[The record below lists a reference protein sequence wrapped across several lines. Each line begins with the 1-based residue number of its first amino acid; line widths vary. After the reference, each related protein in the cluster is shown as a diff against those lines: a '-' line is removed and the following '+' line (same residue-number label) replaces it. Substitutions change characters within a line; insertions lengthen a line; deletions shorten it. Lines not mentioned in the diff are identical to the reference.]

1 MKNAA
6 KGDGRKE
13 MKLFVWGT
21 GRLAGKVIGRY
32 ICMESVT
39 AFIDNDMNKKEY
51 MNKKVLSPK
60 EAAELEYDAIVVVNL
75 YSREIYRQCEQV
87 GIDLDKVIFLYNHC
101 TLQDMNRDYEFIE
114 RVLGTEYAEII
125 RNRYHVVRGV
135 EAHGALF
142 LKDNGFC
149 DRCGGGYL
157 QSDYVR
163 MKCFELAV
171 KEIRKRKTTG
181 ETAELG
187 VFRGEFAQYIN
198 IAFPD
203 KKLYLFDTF
212 EGFDACEALKEVR
225 NGNATDAFVEAYKQT
240 SIGDVMQKMTYLNQ
254 VEIKQGYFPDSLQ
267 GLEETFAFV
276 SIDVDF
282 EDSVYEGLKY
292 FYPRLAE
299 GGYIFVHDYNS
310 SLLGVE
316 RAVDRFEKE
325 MDGMICKV
333 PLCDANGTLVISK

>member
-1 MKNAA
+1 M
-6 KGDGRKE
+6 R
-13 MKLFVWGT
+13 
-21 GRLAGKVIGRY
+21 
-32 ICMESVT
+32 
-39 AFIDNDMNKKEY
+39 
-51 MNKKVLSPK
+51 
-60 EAAELEYDAIVVVNL
+60 
-75 YSREIYRQCEQV
+75 
-87 GIDLDKVIFLYNHC
+87 
-101 TLQDMNRDYEFIE
+101 
-114 RVLGTEYAEII
+114 
-125 RNRYHVVRGV
+125 
-135 EAHGALF
+135 
-142 LKDNGFC
+142 
-149 DRCGGGYL
+149 GGYL

-171 KEIRKRKTTG
+171 KEIRKRKTVG

-225 NGNATDAFVEAYKQT
+225 NGNTTDAFVEAYKQT
-240 SIGDVMQKMTYLNQ
+240 SMGDVIQRMTHLDQ
-254 VEIKQGYFPDSLQ
+254 VEIKQGYFPKSLK

-325 MDGMICKV
+325 MDGMICKM